1 MRTVYMSTRK
11 QLPVRSVHRMLLQ
24 ATQQPASTA
33 SEIVVRAYLGQT
45 VTLPCM
51 YSSWS
56 QNGNSMCWGK
66 GQCPNSK
73 CNEELLHTDGSRVLW
88 SKSSKYKL
96 QGNIQ
101 RGDVSLTI
109 SNTNEADSSVYCC
122 RIEVPGWFNDVKKNI
137 RLQLSRATTTT
148 ESRTTR
154 RPTTTTAMTTSTAVL
169 PTTVM
174 TTPDLTTG
182 TPLETK
188 TTTALTTMATTCS
201 PTTLSNLPEATTILL
216 ITEPSPEGPFLTE
229 ESETF
234 PPSSDSQTPSEVTS
248 GDTALF
254 TSEES
259 KDWVPQSTSQA
270 SMWEMSD
277 LVTSP
282 QPRAPETA
290 IIEQNG
296 VESEQIKMADNFEL
310 LTIIAPSLGFVLLA
324 LLVAFFLRGKVMK
337 TNCFQK
343 HTRLNNAGESKNV
356 LDDMQHAREDEEGL
370 FTL

>member
-1 MRTVYMSTRK
+1 MSKRPLILWVLIELGWLYLT
-11 QLPVRSVHRMLLQ
+11 
-24 ATQQPASTA
+24 STA

-254 TSEES
+254 TSE
-259 KDWVPQSTSQA
+259 
-270 SMWEMSD
+270 
-277 LVTSP
+277 
-282 QPRAPETA
+282 APETA

-310 LTIIAPSLGFVLLA
+310 LMIIAPSLGFVLLA

-343 HTRLNNAGESKNV
+343 HTRLNNAGECKNV